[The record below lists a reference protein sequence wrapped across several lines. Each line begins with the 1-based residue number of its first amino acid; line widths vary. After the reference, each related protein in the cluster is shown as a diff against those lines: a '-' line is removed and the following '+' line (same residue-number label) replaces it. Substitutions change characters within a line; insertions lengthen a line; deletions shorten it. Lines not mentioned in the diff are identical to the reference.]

1 MSHQIT
7 NSLFGL
13 SIIIPTFNEAENIGK
28 LIDNLKKGILT
39 NDEIIICDAGSE
51 DHSDRIASEH
61 GAIVV
66 KATRGRSM
74 QLNRGAT
81 VATNDILYFV
91 HADTLPPP
99 DFRDQIF
106 HAIQSGFPL
115 GRFRTRFD
123 SKSVLLKMNAFLTRF
138 DWFICYGGDQSL
150 FITRKV
156 FDSIYGYDENLLLME
171 DYDIVKRAR
180 KNYKYKI
187 LQAPMLVSARK
198 YHSNGWLK
206 VQLAHYKIIQ
216 MYKAGISQERIFQRY
231 RELLN
236 YRY

>member
-1 MSHQIT
+1 MLHQIA
-7 NSLFGL
+7 NPLFGL
-13 SIIIPTFNEAENIGK
+13 SIIIPTFNEADNIGK
-28 LIDNLKKGILT
+28 LIDHLKKGILA

-51 DHSDRIASEH
+51 DYSDRVASEH

-66 KATRGRSM
+66 KAPKGRSIQM
-74 QLNRGAT
+74 NRGAA
-81 VATNDILYFV
+81 VAKNEILYFV

-99 DFRDQIF
+99 HFKDQIF
-106 HAIQSGFPL
+106 QAIQSGFSL

-138 DWFICYGGDQSL
+138 DWFICCGGDQSL

-180 KNYKYKI
+180 LNYKYKI
-187 LQAPMLVSARK
+187 LKASMLISARK
-198 YHSNGWLK
+198 YHTNGWLK
-206 VQLAHYKIIQ
+206 VQLAHYKILQ

-231 RELLN
+231 RQLLN